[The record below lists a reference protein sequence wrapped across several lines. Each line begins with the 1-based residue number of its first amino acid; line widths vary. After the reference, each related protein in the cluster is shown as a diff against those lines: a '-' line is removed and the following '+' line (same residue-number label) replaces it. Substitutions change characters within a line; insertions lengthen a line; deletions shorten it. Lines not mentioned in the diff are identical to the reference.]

1 MTETV
6 IRSTEA
12 KSADGSH
19 FKSAALSRYVL
30 ISEVVYLDEPDLLVL
45 KAEASATLE
54 QLNDKIDLCKK
65 KYGDAPSQLR
75 TVFYHTCSFHR
86 RVKDELK
93 IRNQPAPLSAE
104 EQIKLKELE
113 VQKEKIKS
121 ERQLE
126 RIAVENNRS
135 RKKVLEFRASRERH
149 QKHQTAL
156 AAKEH
161 QVRKQ
166 FWKLLCEKY
175 GTAYIC
181 ELKSKAQRL
190 VEDQGINYVDLEM

>member
-6 IRSTEA
+6 IRSIDA

-19 FKSAALSRYVL
+19 FKSASLSRYVL
-30 ISEVVYLDEPDLLVL
+30 ISEVVYLEQPDLLVL
-45 KAEASATLE
+45 KAEAAAAIE
-54 QLNDKIDLCKK
+54 QLNEKIDLCKK

-75 TVFYHTCSFHR
+75 TAFYHICSFHR

-93 IRNQPAPLSAE
+93 IRNQPAPLSPE
-104 EQIKLKELE
+104 EQIKLKQLE
-113 VQKEKIKS
+113 VEKEKIKS

-126 RIAVENNRS
+126 RLAVENLRS

-149 QKHQTAL
+149 QRHQSAL

-161 QVRKQ
+161 QIHKQ

-181 ELKSKAQRL
+181 ELKSKAQRI